1 MSVIHQQIM
10 ESILDGLDI
19 YEIVEILAVEYNLDQ
34 TFTFKLVTEILEQHG
49 E

>member
-34 TFTFKLVTEILEQHG
+34 TFTLKLVTEILEQHG